1 FFPTHSAVAGTLGAF
16 ATFAVGFIARPVG
29 GIIAGHLGDRIG
41 RKAILVASLILMG
54 AASTAIGLL
63 PTYESIGV
71 LAVLGL
77 VMLRLLQAWPA
88 GRSGAAPP
96 CSRWSTLLVGCAA
109 SSAASPR
116 SVPPPGCCWRPVRSR

>member
-1 FFPTHSAVAGTLGAF
+1 
-16 ATFAVGFIARPVG
+16 AVGFIARPVG

-77 VMLRLLQAWPA
+77 VMLRLLQGLAC
-88 GRSGAAPP
+88 GAERGASALHSAEHAPRGLRGFFG
-96 CSRWSTLLVGCAA
+96 SFT
-109 SSAASPR
+109 R
-116 SVPPPGCCWRPVRSR
+116 SVPPPGCCWRPVRSRSCRH